1 MFERLITRLSI
12 LFAIIVYMA
21 MTSIVK
27 ANDIYIT
34 QSGDN
39 LDLDITQDGQNNQVE
54 GLSGS
59 GNAIVYGANSTATFT
74 QTGNNNQIRVW
85 SDSSSGKKTDVSQT
99 GNNISLA
106 DNTGK

>member
-1 MFERLITRLSI
+1 MFERLITRLSII

-59 GNAIVYGANSTATFT
+59 GNAIVYAHLPFT
-74 QTGNNNQIRVW
+74 QTAKYQIRVW
-85 SDSSSGKKTDVSQT
+85 RIVRP
-99 GNNISLA
+99 
-106 DNTGK
+106 

>member
-1 MFERLITRLSI
+1 MFERLITRLSII

-59 GNAIVYGANSTATFT
+59 GNAIVYGAQQYSHIYTN
-74 QTGNNNQIRVW
+74 R
-85 SDSSSGKKTDVSQT
+85 
-99 GNNISLA
+99 
-106 DNTGK
+106 

>member
-1 MFERLITRLSI
+1 MFERLITRLSII

-54 GLSGS
+54 GL
-59 GNAIVYGANSTATFT
+59 
-74 QTGNNNQIRVW
+74 IR
-85 SDSSSGKKTDVSQT
+85 
-99 GNNISLA
+99 
-106 DNTGK
+106 